1 MPVSRYISEAMEKSS
16 WIRRMF
22 EEGTVLKAKFGAQNV
37 FDFSLGN
44 PDLSPPESFFNALN
58 TLCSERQN
66 GRHGY
71 MPNSG
76 FPEVTAAMAKKVRND
91 HEVNIEGRHIVMTCG
106 AAGGLNVV
114 LKTILN
120 KGDEVIV
127 PRPFFV
133 EYGFYVEN
141 HGGVLVQVDTNDD
154 FSLNIGN
161 IERAISPKTR
171 AILINSPHNPTGT
184 VYSETQIIELAR
196 LLEKQTG
203 RIIYMVADEPYRE
216 IVFDGVTVPGILKH
230 YRQSI
235 AVTSFSKTLS
245 LPGERIGYIAVN
257 PSCAEVEKLMGG
269 LILSNRIL
277 GFVNAP
283 ALMQR
288 AVALLIEAAVDI
300 DAYRRRRDL
309 LVNGLYGAGYNF
321 PKPSGAF
328 YVFCKSPAS
337 DDVAF
342 VRHLLRFNILAVPG
356 VGFAGPGYFR
366 LAYCVSEDVISGSL
380 PKFKEAL
387 QTFEA

>member
-1 MPVSRYISEAMEKSS
+1 MPVSRYISESMEKSS

-22 EEGTVLKAKFGAQNV
+22 EEGAVLKAKFGAQNV

-58 TLCSERQN
+58 TLCAERQN
-66 GRHGY
+66 GKHGY

-76 FPEVTAAMAKKVRND
+76 FPEVTAAMAKKVRKD
-91 HEVNIEGRHIVMTCG
+91 HDVDIEGRHIVMTCG

-127 PRPFFV
+127 PSPFFV

-141 HGGVLVQVDTNDD
+141 HGGVLVQAGTNDD

-161 IERAISPKTR
+161 IERAITPKTR

-184 VYSETQIIELAR
+184 VYSESQIKELAQ

-216 IVFDGVTVPGILKH
+216 IVFDGVIVPGILKH

-288 AVALLIEAAVDI
+288 AVALLTEAAVDV

-309 LVNGLYGAGYNF
+309 LVNGLYEAGYSF

-328 YVFCKSPAS
+328 YVFCKSPTS

-356 VGFAGPGYFR
+356 VGFAGPGNFR
-366 LAYCVSEDVISGSL
+366 LAYCVSEEVIRGSL
-380 PKFKEAL
+380 TKFREAL
-387 QTFEA
+387 QTFKA